1 MDTKADGRSDRLSNP
16 SNEKGFTSINSTD
29 ALSMLVHGG
38 ELTVII
44 NTPVGR
50 AFSCKTLFIGAHSH
64 NLILAELP
72 NLSLE
77 DTGFF
82 FQSGF
87 WATIRAISPRG
98 EGALVSFKT
107 QLEYVL
113 HSPIPIVAFNIPNT
127 MQINQ
132 LRREPRYNLDLPAS
146 VKYQGV
152 KMECQMRDLSMHGC
166 RFVTPPLSKAFQVGE
181 EIIVC
186 IHEALARKHQF
197 QSMSG
202 KIRNSQSSIHYASYG
217 IEFDEEGVEGSKLL
231 LSKLK
236 FSGNKLIL
244 R

>member
-1 MDTKADGRSDRLSNP
+1 MDTKEEDRSEHLSNP
-16 SNEKGFTSINSTD
+16 HPEKGFTSINSTD
-29 ALSMLVHGG
+29 ALGMLEHGG
-38 ELTVII
+38 ELTITI
-44 NTPVGR
+44 TTPVGR

-72 NLSLE
+72 NLSIE

-98 EGALVSFKT
+98 KGALVSFKT

-113 HSPIPIVAFNIPNT
+113 SNPIPIIAFNIPNT
-127 MQINQ
+127 MQVNQ
-132 LRREPRYNLDLPAS
+132 LRREPRYSLDLPAS
-146 VKYQGV
+146 VTSQGV
-152 KMECQMRDLSMHGC
+152 KLECQMRDLSVHGC
-166 RFVTPPLSKAFQVGE
+166 RFVTPPLSKAFQVGD
-181 EIIVC
+181 EISLC
-186 IHEALARKHQF
+186 IHEALAKKHQF
-197 QSMSG
+197 QSLSG
-202 KIRNSQSSIHYASYG
+202 QVRNSQSSIHYASYG
-217 IEFDEEGVEGSKLL
+217 VEFDEKGIEGSKQL

>member
-1 MDTKADGRSDRLSNP
+1 MELKEEDHSERLSNP
-16 SNEKGFTSINSTD
+16 SSEKGFTSINSTD
-29 ALSMLVHGG
+29 ALAMLEHGG
-38 ELTVII
+38 ELTVTIT
-44 NTPVGR
+44 TPVGR

-113 HSPIPIVAFNIPNT
+113 HSPIPIVAFNIPNI
-127 MQINQ
+127 MQVNQ

-146 VKYQGV
+146 VKCQGI
-152 KMECQMRDLSMHGC
+152 KMECQMRDLSVHGC
-166 RFVTPPLSKAFQVGE
+166 RFVTSPLSKAFQASD
-181 EIIVC
+181 EITVC
-186 IHEALARKHQF
+186 IHEALAKKHKF
-197 QSMSG
+197 QSMTG
-202 KIRNSQSSIHYASYG
+202 HVRNSQSSIHYASYG
-217 IEFDEEGVEGSKLL
+217 VEFDEKGIEGSKLL